1 MPAEFPNKRGLAS
14 SQPQFRAFMNNSGWQ
29 AHRLASRIDPL
40 HVAHCSFC
48 AETELRA
55 CVLPSL
61 EQAGKT
67 VDVMVVSREA
77 DVALRRLKERL
88 AVLTDE
94 AVKNE
99 IILRRS
105 QARELDLLNAEDLP
119 VLLRLLTRGLADSY
133 GLNAVTLLVADPDHG
148 IRHLLMGGGHT
159 LDAFGGVHFVDT
171 LSGMAP
177 QFGSFHRP
185 WLGPFLGADHQLVFP
200 GAQNLKSIAL
210 MPLRRQERL
219 VGSLNFG
226 SSDPARFTRH
236 HATDFLNH
244 LATIASFCLENG
256 INRARLVRSGVT
268 DVLTGWHNRR
278 YLQARLQEELA
289 RARRDATTLV
299 CLLLDVDHFKKVN
312 DTWGHL
318 AGDNVLREIAAR
330 INDEVRES
338 DVAARFGGEE
348 FAILLPDSALD
359 SARRFAERVRCAV
372 SVRPIDTGSGSAI
385 TVTVS
390 IGMASIRPP
399 ADAADLKSLGEQL
412 LAQADVA
419 LYRAKAE
426 GRDRIR

>member
-1 MPAEFPNKRGLAS
+1 MMG
-14 SQPQFRAFMNNSGWQ
+14 
-29 AHRLASRIDPL
+29 SRD
-40 HVAHCSFC
+40 
-48 AETELRA
+48 
-55 CVLPSL
+55 
-61 EQAGKT
+61 
-67 VDVMVVSREA
+67 VDVE
-77 DVALRRLKERL
+77 LRRLKERL

-94 AVKNE
+94 AAKNE

-119 VLLRLLTRGLADSY
+119 VLLRLLTSGLADSY
-133 GLNAVTLLVADPDHG
+133 GLNAVTLLVADPDHR
-148 IRHLLMGGGHT
+148 IRHLLMGSGHA
-159 LDAFGGVHFVDT
+159 LEAFGDVHFVDT
-171 LSGMAP
+171 LTGMAP
-177 QFGSFHRP
+177 QFGSFHKP

-200 GAQNLKSIAL
+200 SAQNLKSIAL

-256 INRARLVRSGVT
+256 VNRARLVRSGVT

-289 RARRDATTLV
+289 RARRDASTLV

-312 DTWGHL
+312 DTHGHL
-318 AGDNVLREIAAR
+318 AGDAVLKEIAAR
-330 INDEVRES
+330 VSDEVRES

-348 FAILLPDSALD
+348 FAILLPGSNTDK
-359 SARRFAERVRCAV
+359 ARGFAERVRSAV
-372 SVRPIDTGSGSAI
+372 SARPIEAGNGNAV

-390 IGMASIRPP
+390 IGIASIRPS
-399 ADAADLKSLGEQL
+399 ADAEDLKSLGEQL
-412 LAQADVA
+412 LAEADVA

-426 GRDRIR
+426 GRDRVSDNR